1 MHNQNCLFEAIYF
14 LIKKFILDYLSVLNV
29 MSVCFL
35 SISQTATT
43 ILLITVLVLFL
54 FSFIISGSEV
64 AFFSLSNKDINILK
78 KRKNP
83 SFRRVVQLLEN
94 PKTLSATMLIA
105 NSFVNIGIIIISNLL
120 LDNWIQTLALTW
132 IAGFLL
138 KVGLVS
144 VSLLLF
150 AVILP
155 KIWATHHKLWFATSF
170 SLSIEILNSLF
181 FRISKKFIL
190 YSDNIENK
198 ISPEKKKGR
207 NQSNLDNAIDLMP
220 ENEASI
226 EEKQILKGIR
236 KFGDT
241 AVKQVMRT
249 RLDVSGIES
258 KLTLS
263 EIVKLSEDLHY
274 SRLPVYKGN
283 LDEIIGVLHIK
294 DLLPFLE
301 EENNFDWH
309 HLVRNPF
316 FVHEQK
322 LIEDLLQEFRSKRTH
337 FAIVVDEFGGTS
349 GIITLEDILEEIIG
363 EIKDEFDDEESINK
377 KIDDFTFILEGKT
390 MINDVCKML
399 NLSLDSFDEVR
410 GESDSLA
417 GLILEI
423 AGAFPQ
429 IDEPLVFKSFTFYA
443 LEINKNR
450 IDKVKIVILNNQPA
464 Q

>member
-1 MHNQNCLFEAIYF
+1 LPFQAIYF

-29 MSVCFL
+29 MPVCFL
-35 SISQTATT
+35 SISQAATI
-43 ILLITVLVLFL
+43 ILLFTVLILFL
-54 FSFIISGSEV
+54 LSFIISGSEV

-78 KRKNP
+78 RRKIP
-83 SFRRVVQLLEN
+83 SFRRVVLLLEN
-94 PKTLSATMLIA
+94 SKTLSATMLIA

-120 LDNWIQTLALTW
+120 LDDWILTFQLSW
-132 IAGFLL
+132 IIGFLL
-138 KVGLVS
+138 KLS
-144 VSLLLF
+144 LISFSLLLF

-155 KIWATHHKLWFATSF
+155 KIWATHHKLWFAASF
-170 SLSIEILNSLF
+170 SLFVEVLDRLF
-181 FRISKKFIL
+181 YRLSKKFIL

-294 DLLPFLE
+294 DLLPFLDE
-301 EENNFDWH
+301 EINFDWH
-309 HLVRNPF
+309 PLIRNPF

-322 LIEDLLQEFRSKRTH
+322 LIEDLLQEFRTKRTH

-349 GIITLEDILEEIIG
+349 GIITLEDILEEVIG

-399 NLSLDSFDEVR
+399 KLAEDTFDDIR
-410 GESDSLA
+410 GESGSLA

-423 AGAFPQ
+423 AGEFPK
-429 IDEPLVFKSFTFYA
+429 IDEPLVFNSFTFYA

-450 IDKVKIVILNNQPA
+450 IDKVKIIIQNLQPA

>member
-1 MHNQNCLFEAIYF
+1 M
-14 LIKKFILDYLSVLNV
+14 DYLSVLNV
-29 MSVCFL
+29 MPVCFL

-120 LDNWIQTLALTW
+120 LDDWIQTLHLSW
-132 IAGFLL
+132 MIGFLL
-138 KVGLVS
+138 KLGLVS
-144 VSLLLF
+144 FSLLLF

-170 SLSIEILNSLF
+170 SLSIEVLDSLF

-190 YSDNIENK
+190 YSDNIETK

-207 NQSNLDNAIDLMP
+207 NQSNLDNAIDLLP

-258 KLTLS
+258 KLKLS

-309 HLVRNPF
+309 PLIRIPF

-349 GIITLEDILEEIIG
+349 GIVTLEDILEEIIG

-399 NLSLDSFDEVR
+399 NLSLDTFDDVR

-429 IDEPLVFKSFTFYA
+429 IDEPIIFKSFTFYA

>member
-1 MHNQNCLFEAIYF
+1 LHPQNCLFEAIYF

-83 SFRRVVQLLEN
+83 SFRRVVQLLED

-120 LDNWIQTLALTW
+120 LDDWIQTLQLSWMT
-132 IAGFLL
+132 GFLIKL
-138 KVGLVS
+138 GLVS
-144 VSLLLF
+144 FSLLLF

-155 KIWATHHKLWFATSF
+155 KIWATHHKLWFAATF
-170 SLSIEILNSLF
+170 SLIIEILDSLF
-181 FRISKKFIL
+181 FRISKRFIL
-190 YSDNIENK
+190 YSDNIEAK

-207 NQSNLDNAIDLMP
+207 NQSNLDNAIDLLP

-258 KLTLS
+258 KLTLP

-294 DLLPFLE
+294 DLLPFLQ
-301 EENNFDWH
+301 EENDFDWH
-309 HLVRNPF
+309 PLIRNPF

-399 NLSLDSFDEVR
+399 NLPQDTFDEVR

-443 LEINKNR
+443 MEINKNR

>member
-1 MHNQNCLFEAIYF
+1 
-14 LIKKFILDYLSVLNV
+14 

-83 SFRRVVQLLEN
+83 SFRRVVQLLED

-105 NSFVNIGIIIISNLL
+105 NSFVNIGIIIISSLL
-120 LDNWIQTLALTW
+120 LDGWIQTLQLSW
-132 IAGFLL
+132 MAGFLL
-138 KVGLVS
+138 KLSLVS
-144 VSLLLF
+144 FSLLLF

-170 SLSIEILNSLF
+170 SLIVEILDSLF

-190 YSDNIENK
+190 YSDNIETK

-207 NQSNLDNAIDLMP
+207 NQSNLDNAIDLLP

-258 KLTLS
+258 KLTLP

-294 DLLPFLE
+294 DLLPFLNE
-301 EENNFDWH
+301 EINFDWH
-309 HLVRNPF
+309 PLIRNPF

-349 GIITLEDILEEIIG
+349 GIITLEDILEEVIG

-399 NLSLDSFDEVR
+399 NLSQDTFDEIR

-423 AGAFPQ
+423 AGAFPK

>member
-1 MHNQNCLFEAIYF
+1 MP
-14 LIKKFILDYLSVLNV
+14 
-29 MSVCFL
+29 VCFL

-64 AFFSLSNKDINILK
+64 AFFSLTNKDINILK

-83 SFRRVVQLLEN
+83 SFRRVVQLLEE

-120 LDNWIQTLALTW
+120 LDDWIQTLQVSW
-132 IAGFLL
+132 MIGFLL
-138 KVGLVS
+138 KLGLVS
-144 VSLLLF
+144 FSLLLF

-170 SLSIEILNSLF
+170 SLIVEILDSLF

-190 YSDNIENK
+190 YSDNIESK

-207 NQSNLDNAIDLMP
+207 NQSNLDNAIDLLP

-283 LDEIIGVLHIK
+283 LDEIIGILHIK
-294 DLLPFLE
+294 DLLPFLDE
-301 EENNFDWH
+301 ANNFDWH
-309 HLVRNPF
+309 PLIRNPF

-322 LIEDLLQEFRSKRTH
+322 LIEDLLQEFRTKRTH

-349 GIITLEDILEEIIG
+349 GIITLEDILEEVIG

-399 NLSLDSFDEVR
+399 NLSQDTFDEVR

-423 AGAFPQ
+423 AGAFPK
-429 IDEPLVFKSFTFYA
+429 IDEPLVFNSFTFYA

>member
-1 MHNQNCLFEAIYF
+1 
-14 LIKKFILDYLSVLNV
+14 

-120 LDNWIQTLALTW
+120 LDNWIQILHASW
-132 IAGFLL
+132 MIGFLL
-138 KVGLVS
+138 KLGLVS
-144 VSLLLF
+144 FSLLLF

-170 SLSIEILNSLF
+170 SLIVEILDSLF

-190 YSDNIENK
+190 YSDNIETK

-207 NQSNLDNAIDLMP
+207 NQSNLDNAIDLLP

-294 DLLPFLE
+294 DLLPFLD

-309 HLVRNPF
+309 PLIRNPF

-337 FAIVVDEFGGTS
+337 FAIVV
-349 GIITLEDILEEIIG
+349 
-363 EIKDEFDDEESINK
+363 DEFDDEESINK

-399 NLSLDSFDEVR
+399 NLPQDTFDEVR

-423 AGAFPQ
+423 AGAFPK
-429 IDEPLVFKSFTFYA
+429 IDEPLVFKSFEFYA

>member
-1 MHNQNCLFEAIYF
+1 
-14 LIKKFILDYLSVLNV
+14 LDYLSVLNV

-35 SISQTATT
+35 SISQAATI
-43 ILLITVLVLFL
+43 ILIIAVLILFL

-78 KRKNP
+78 RRKNP
-83 SFRRVVQLLEN
+83 SFRRVVLLLEN
-94 PKTLSATMLIA
+94 SKTLSATMLIA

-120 LDNWIQTLALTW
+120 LDDWILSLQLSW
-132 IAGFLL
+132 IIGFLL
-138 KVGLVS
+138 KLSLVS
-144 VSLLLF
+144 FSLLLV

-155 KIWATHHKLWFATSF
+155 KIWATHHKLWFAASF
-170 SLSIEILNSLF
+170 SLFVEVLDRLF
-181 FRISKKFIL
+181 YRLSKKFIL

-207 NQSNLDNAIDLMP
+207 NQSNLDNAIDLLP

-241 AVKQVMRT
+241 AAKQVMRT
-249 RLDVSGIES
+249 RLDVSGIDS
-258 KLTLS
+258 KLSLS

-274 SRLPVYKGN
+274 SRLPVFKGN
-283 LDEIIGVLHIK
+283 LDEIVGVLHIK
-294 DLLPFLE
+294 DLLPFLQ
-301 EENNFDWH
+301 EENDFDWH
-309 HLVRNPF
+309 PLIRNPF

-399 NLSLDSFDEVR
+399 NLSIDTFDEIR
-410 GESDSLA
+410 GDSDSLA

-429 IDEPLVFKSFTFYA
+429 IEEPLVFKSFTFYA

-450 IDKVKIVILNNQPA
+450 IDKVKIIIQNLQPA

>member
-1 MHNQNCLFEAIYF
+1 M
-14 LIKKFILDYLSVLNV
+14 DYLSVLNV

-83 SFRRVVQLLEN
+83 SFRRVVQLLEE

-120 LDNWIQTLALTW
+120 LDDWIQTLQVSW
-132 IAGFLL
+132 MVGFLL
-138 KVGLVS
+138 KLGLVS
-144 VSLLLF
+144 FSLLLF

-170 SLSIEILNSLF
+170 SLIVEILDSLF

-190 YSDNIENK
+190 YSDNIESK

-207 NQSNLDNAIDLMP
+207 NQSNLDNAIDLLP

-294 DLLPFLE
+294 DLLPFLD

-309 HLVRNPF
+309 PLIRNPF

-349 GIITLEDILEEIIG
+349 GIITLEDILEEVIG

-399 NLSLDSFDEVR
+399 NLPQDTFDEIR

-423 AGAFPQ
+423 AGAFPK
-429 IDEPLVFKSFTFYA
+429 IDEPLVFKSFEFYA

>member
-1 MHNQNCLFEAIYF
+1 
-14 LIKKFILDYLSVLNV
+14 

-64 AFFSLSNKDINILK
+64 AFFSLSNKDINILR

-120 LDNWIQTLALTW
+120 LDNWIKTLALTW
-132 IAGFLL
+132 IIGFLL
-138 KVGLVS
+138 KVALVS

-170 SLSIEILNSLF
+170 SLIVEILDSLF
-181 FRISKKFIL
+181 YRISKKFIL
-190 YSDNIENK
+190 YSDNIETK
-198 ISPEKKKGR
+198 ISPEKKKGH
-207 NQSNLDNAIDLMP
+207 NQSNLDNAIDLLP

-226 EEKQILKGIR
+226 EEKLILKGIR

-249 RLDVSGIES
+249 RLDVSGIDS
-258 KLTLS
+258 KLSLS

-283 LDEIIGVLHIK
+283 LDEITGVLHIK
-294 DLLPFLE
+294 DLLPFLNE
-301 EENNFDWH
+301 DNNFDWH
-309 HLVRNPF
+309 PLIRNPF

-322 LIEDLLQEFRSKRTH
+322 LIEDLLQEFRSKRIH

-349 GIITLEDILEEIIG
+349 GIVTLEDILEEIIG

-399 NLSLDSFDEVR
+399 NLPQDTFDEVR

-443 LEINKNR
+443 MEINKNR

>member
-1 MHNQNCLFEAIYF
+1 
-14 LIKKFILDYLSVLNV
+14 
-29 MSVCFL
+29 
-35 SISQTATT
+35 
-43 ILLITVLVLFL
+43 
-54 FSFIISGSEV
+54 
-64 AFFSLSNKDINILK
+64 
-78 KRKNP
+78 
-83 SFRRVVQLLEN
+83 VVQLLEN

-120 LDNWIQTLALTW
+120 LDNWFQTLALTW
-132 IAGFLL
+132 MNGFLL
-138 KVGLVS
+138 KLGIVS
-144 VSLLLF
+144 FSLLLF

-155 KIWATHHKLWFATSF
+155 KIWATHHKLWFAASF
-170 SLSIEILNSLF
+170 SLIVEILDSLF
-181 FRISKKFIL
+181 FRISKKFIV
-190 YSDNIENK
+190 YSDNLESK
-198 ISPEKKKGR
+198 ISPEKQKGR
-207 NQSNLDNAIDLMP
+207 NQSNLDNAIDLLP
-220 ENEASI
+220 ENEATI
-226 EEKQILKGIR
+226 EEKLILKGIR

-274 SRLPVYKGN
+274 SRLPVFKGN

-294 DLLPFLE
+294 DLLPFLQ

-309 HLVRNPF
+309 PLIRSPF

-399 NLSLDSFDEVR
+399 NLPQDTFDDVR

-443 LEINKNR
+443 MEINKNR
-450 IDKVKIVILNNQPA
+450 IDKVKIIMQNNQPA

>member
-1 MHNQNCLFEAIYF
+1 M
-14 LIKKFILDYLSVLNV
+14 DYLSVLNV

-43 ILLITVLVLFL
+43 ILLITVLILFL

-64 AFFSLSNKDINILK
+64 AFFSLSNKDINVLK

-170 SLSIEILNSLF
+170 SLSIEILDTLF

-301 EENNFDWH
+301 EDNNFDWH
-309 HLVRNPF
+309 PLIRNPF

-399 NLSLDSFDEVR
+399 NLSLDTFDEVR

-443 LEINKNR
+443 MEINKNR

>member
-1 MHNQNCLFEAIYF
+1 M
-14 LIKKFILDYLSVLNV
+14 DYLSVLNV

-43 ILLITVLVLFL
+43 ILIITVLVLFL

-83 SFRRVVQLLEN
+83 SFRRVVQLLEE

-105 NSFVNIGIIIISNLL
+105 NSFVNIGIVIISNLL
-120 LDNWIQTLALTW
+120 LDDWIQTLQVSW
-132 IAGFLL
+132 MVGFLL
-138 KVGLVS
+138 KLGLVS
-144 VSLLLF
+144 FSLLLF

-170 SLSIEILNSLF
+170 SLIVEILDSLF

-190 YSDNIENK
+190 YSDNIETK

-207 NQSNLDNAIDLMP
+207 NQSNLDNAIDLLP

-294 DLLPFLE
+294 DLLPFLD

-309 HLVRNPF
+309 PLIRNPF

-349 GIITLEDILEEIIG
+349 GIITLEDILEEVIG

-399 NLSLDSFDEVR
+399 NLPQDTFDEIR

-423 AGAFPQ
+423 AGAFPK
-429 IDEPLVFKSFTFYA
+429 IDEPLSFKSFNFYA

-450 IDKVKIVILNNQPA
+450 IDKVKIVILNNQTA

>member
-1 MHNQNCLFEAIYF
+1 MP
-14 LIKKFILDYLSVLNV
+14 
-29 MSVCFL
+29 VCFL

-64 AFFSLSNKDINILK
+64 AFFSLTNKDINILK
-78 KRKNP
+78 RRKIP
-83 SFRRVVQLLEN
+83 SFRRVVLLLEN
-94 PKTLSATMLIA
+94 SKTLSETMLIA

-120 LDNWIQTLALTW
+120 LDDWILTLQLSW
-132 IAGFLL
+132 IIGFLL
-138 KVGLVS
+138 KLSLVS
-144 VSLLLF
+144 FSLLLF

-155 KIWATHHKLWFATSF
+155 KIWATHHKLWFAASF
-170 SLSIEILNSLF
+170 SLFIEVLDRLF
-181 FRISKKFIL
+181 YRLSKKFIL
-190 YSDNIENK
+190 YSNNIENK

-207 NQSNLDNAIDLMP
+207 NQRNLDNAIDLMP

-294 DLLPFLE
+294 DLLPFLDE
-301 EENNFDWH
+301 EINFDWH
-309 HLVRNPF
+309 PLIRNPF

-322 LIEDLLQEFRSKRTH
+322 LIEDLLQDFRTKRTH

-349 GIITLEDILEEIIG
+349 GIITLEDILEEVIG

-399 NLSLDSFDEVR
+399 KLAEDTFDDIR
-410 GESDSLA
+410 GESGSLA

-423 AGAFPQ
+423 AGAFPK
-429 IDEPLVFKSFTFYA
+429 IDEPLVFNSFTFYA

>member
-1 MHNQNCLFEAIYF
+1 LYHQNCLFEAINF
-14 LIKKFILDYLSVLNV
+14 LIKKYILDYLSVLNV

-43 ILLITVLVLFL
+43 ILLITVLILFL

-83 SFRRVVQLLEN
+83 SFRRVVQLLED
-94 PKTLSATMLIA
+94 PKILSATMLIA

-132 IAGFLL
+132 IIGFLL
-138 KVGLVS
+138 KAVIVS

-155 KIWATHHKLWFATSF
+155 KIWATHHKLWFAASF
-170 SLSIEILNSLF
+170 SLIVEILDSLF
-181 FRISKKFIL
+181 YRISKKFIL
-190 YSDNIENK
+190 YSDNIETK

-207 NQSNLDNAIDLMP
+207 NQSNLDNAIDLLP

-249 RLDVSGIES
+249 RLDVSGIDS
-258 KLTLS
+258 KLSLS

-274 SRLPVYKGN
+274 SRLPVFKGN
-283 LDEIIGVLHIK
+283 LDEIVGVLHIK
-294 DLLPFLE
+294 DLLPFLNE
-301 EENNFDWH
+301 DNNFDWH
-309 HLVRNPF
+309 PLIRNPF

-349 GIITLEDILEEIIG
+349 GIVTLEDILEEIIG

-399 NLSLDSFDEVR
+399 NLPQDTFDEVR

-423 AGAFPQ
+423 AGAFPK

>member
-1 MHNQNCLFEAIYF
+1 
-14 LIKKFILDYLSVLNV
+14 

-43 ILLITVLVLFL
+43 ILLITVLILFL

-64 AFFSLSNKDINILK
+64 AFFSFSNKDINILK

-120 LDNWIQTLALTW
+120 LDNWIQTLTLTW
-132 IAGFLL
+132 ILGFLL

-170 SLSIEILNSLF
+170 SLIVEILDSLF
-181 FRISKKFIL
+181 YRLSKKFIL
-190 YSDNIENK
+190 YSDNIERK
-198 ISPEKKKGR
+198 ISPEKQKGR
-207 NQSNLDNAIDLMP
+207 NQSNLDNAIDLLP
-220 ENEASI
+220 ENEATI
-226 EEKQILKGIR
+226 EEKLILKGIR

-249 RLDVSGIES
+249 RLDVSGIDS
-258 KLTLS
+258 KLSLS

-274 SRLPVYKGN
+274 SRLPVFNGN

-294 DLLPFLE
+294 DLLPFLNE
-301 EENNFDWH
+301 DNNFDWH
-309 HLVRNPF
+309 PLIRQPF

-349 GIITLEDILEEIIG
+349 GIVTLEDILEEIIG

-399 NLSLDSFDEVR
+399 NLSIDTFDEVR

-443 LEINKNR
+443 MEINKNR
-450 IDKVKIVILNNQPA
+450 IDKVKIVIQNNQPA

>member
-1 MHNQNCLFEAIYF
+1 
-14 LIKKFILDYLSVLNV
+14 LSVSNV

-83 SFRRVVQLLEN
+83 SFRRVVQLLEE

-120 LDNWIQTLALTW
+120 LDDWIQTLQVSW
-132 IAGFLL
+132 MVGFLL
-138 KVGLVS
+138 KLGLVS
-144 VSLLLF
+144 FSLLLF

-170 SLSIEILNSLF
+170 SLIVEILDSLF

-190 YSDNIENK
+190 YSDNIETK

-207 NQSNLDNAIDLMP
+207 NQSNLDNAIDLLP

-294 DLLPFLE
+294 DLLPFLD

-309 HLVRNPF
+309 PLIRNPF

-322 LIEDLLQEFRSKRTH
+322 LIEDLLQEFRTKRTH

-349 GIITLEDILEEIIG
+349 GIITLEDILEEVIG

-399 NLSLDSFDEVR
+399 NLSEDTFDEIR

-423 AGAFPQ
+423 AGAFPK
-429 IDEPLVFKSFTFYA
+429 IDEPLVFNSFTFYA

>member
-1 MHNQNCLFEAIYF
+1 
-14 LIKKFILDYLSVLNV
+14 

-43 ILLITVLVLFL
+43 ILLITVLILFL

-83 SFRRVVQLLEN
+83 SFRRVVQLLED
-94 PKTLSATMLIA
+94 PKILSATMLIA

-132 IAGFLL
+132 IIGFLL
-138 KVGLVS
+138 KVALVS

-170 SLSIEILNSLF
+170 SLIVEILDSLF
-181 FRISKKFIL
+181 YRISKKFIL
-190 YSDNIENK
+190 YSDNIETK

-207 NQSNLDNAIDLMP
+207 NQSNLDNAIDLLP

-226 EEKQILKGIR
+226 EEKLILKGIR

-249 RLDVSGIES
+249 RLDVSGIDS
-258 KLTLS
+258 KLSLS

-274 SRLPVYKGN
+274 SRLPVFKSN
-283 LDEIIGVLHIK
+283 LDEIVGVLHIK
-294 DLLPFLE
+294 DLLPFLNE
-301 EENNFDWH
+301 DNNFDWH
-309 HLVRNPF
+309 PLIRNPF

-349 GIITLEDILEEIIG
+349 GIVTLEDILEEIIG

-399 NLSLDSFDEVR
+399 NLSLDTFDEVR

-429 IDEPLVFKSFTFYA
+429 IEEPLVFKSFTFYA
-443 LEINKNR
+443 MEINKNR

>member
-1 MHNQNCLFEAIYF
+1 
-14 LIKKFILDYLSVLNV
+14 

-43 ILLITVLVLFL
+43 ILLITVLILFL

-83 SFRRVVQLLEN
+83 SFRRVVQLLED
-94 PKTLSATMLIA
+94 PKILSATMLIA

-132 IAGFLL
+132 IIGFLL
-138 KVGLVS
+138 KVALVS

-170 SLSIEILNSLF
+170 SLIVEILDSLF
-181 FRISKKFIL
+181 YRISKKFIL
-190 YSDNIENK
+190 YSDNIETK

-207 NQSNLDNAIDLMP
+207 NQSNLDNAIDLLP

-226 EEKQILKGIR
+226 EEKLILKGIR

-249 RLDVSGIES
+249 RLDVSGIDS
-258 KLTLS
+258 KLSLS

-274 SRLPVYKGN
+274 SRLPVFKSN
-283 LDEIIGVLHIK
+283 LDEIVGVLHIK
-294 DLLPFLE
+294 DLLPFLNE
-301 EENNFDWH
+301 DNNFDWH
-309 HLVRNPF
+309 PLIRNPF

-349 GIITLEDILEEIIG
+349 GIVTLEDILEEIIG

-399 NLSLDSFDEVR
+399 NLSLDTFDEVR

-429 IDEPLVFKSFTFYA
+429 IEEPLVFKSFTFYA
-443 LEINKNR
+443 MEINKNR
-450 IDKVKIVILNNQPA
+450 IDKVKIIILNNQPA

>member
-1 MHNQNCLFEAIYF
+1 
-14 LIKKFILDYLSVLNV
+14 

-35 SISQTATT
+35 SISQTATI

-64 AFFSLSNKDINILK
+64 AFFSLTNKDINILK
-78 KRKNP
+78 RRKIP
-83 SFRRVVQLLEN
+83 SFRRVVLLLEN
-94 PKTLSATMLIA
+94 SKTLSETMLIA

-120 LDNWIQTLALTW
+120 LDDWFLTLQLSWI
-132 IAGFLL
+132 IGFLL
-138 KVGLVS
+138 KLSLVS
-144 VSLLLF
+144 FSLLLF

-155 KIWATHHKLWFATSF
+155 KIWATHHKLWFAASF
-170 SLSIEILNSLF
+170 SLFVEVLDRLFYSL
-181 FRISKKFIL
+181 SKKFIL

-294 DLLPFLE
+294 DLLPFLDE
-301 EENNFDWH
+301 EINFDWH
-309 HLVRNPF
+309 PLIRNPF

-322 LIEDLLQEFRSKRTH
+322 LIEDLLQDFRTKRTH

-349 GIITLEDILEEIIG
+349 GIITLEDILEEVIG

-399 NLSLDSFDEVR
+399 NLAEDTFDEIR
-410 GESDSLA
+410 GESGSLA

-423 AGAFPQ
+423 AGAFPK
-429 IDEPLVFKSFTFYA
+429 IDEPLVFNSFTFYA

-450 IDKVKIVILNNQPA
+450 IDKVKIVILNNQSA

>member
-1 MHNQNCLFEAIYF
+1 
-14 LIKKFILDYLSVLNV
+14 
-29 MSVCFL
+29 
-35 SISQTATT
+35 
-43 ILLITVLVLFL
+43 
-54 FSFIISGSEV
+54 
-64 AFFSLSNKDINILK
+64 
-78 KRKNP
+78 
-83 SFRRVVQLLEN
+83 
-94 PKTLSATMLIA
+94 
-105 NSFVNIGIIIISNLL
+105 VNIGIIIISNLL
-120 LDNWIQTLALTW
+120 LDDWILTLQLSW
-132 IAGFLL
+132 IIGFLL
-138 KVGLVS
+138 KLSLVS
-144 VSLLLF
+144 FSLLLF

-155 KIWATHHKLWFATSF
+155 KIWATHHKLWFAASF
-170 SLSIEILNSLF
+170 SLFVEVLDRLF
-181 FRISKKFIL
+181 YRLSKKFIL

-207 NQSNLDNAIDLMP
+207 NQSNLDNAIDLLP

-241 AVKQVMRT
+241 SVKQVMRT
-249 RLDVSGIES
+249 RLDVSGIDS
-258 KLTLS
+258 KLLLS

-274 SRLPVYKGN
+274 SRLPVFKGN
-283 LDEIIGVLHIK
+283 LDEIVGVLHIK
-294 DLLPFLE
+294 DLLPFLNE
-301 EENNFDWH
+301 DNNFDWH
-309 HLVRNPF
+309 PLIRNPF

-322 LIEDLLQEFRSKRTH
+322 LIEDLLQDFRTKRTH

-349 GIITLEDILEEIIG
+349 GIITLEDILEEVIG

-399 NLSLDSFDEVR
+399 KLAEDTFDDIR

-423 AGAFPQ
+423 AGAFPK
-429 IDEPLVFKSFTFYA
+429 IDEPLEFNSFTFYA

-450 IDKVKIVILNNQPA
+450 IDKVKIVILNNQLA

>member
-1 MHNQNCLFEAIYF
+1 M
-14 LIKKFILDYLSVLNV
+14 DYLSVLNV

-83 SFRRVVQLLEN
+83 SFRRVVLLLEN

-120 LDNWIQTLALTW
+120 LDDWILTLQLSW
-132 IAGFLL
+132 IIGFLL
-138 KVGLVS
+138 KLSLVS
-144 VSLLLF
+144 FSLLLF

-155 KIWATHHKLWFATSF
+155 KIWATHHKLWFTTSF
-170 SLSIEILNSLF
+170 SLIVEILDGLF
-181 FRISKKFIL
+181 YRLSKKFIL

-207 NQSNLDNAIDLMP
+207 NQSNLDNAIDLLP

-241 AVKQVMRT
+241 SVKQVMRT
-249 RLDVSGIES
+249 RLDVSGIDS

-294 DLLPFLE
+294 DLLPFLD

-309 HLVRNPF
+309 PLIRNPF

-322 LIEDLLQEFRSKRTH
+322 LIEDLLQEFRTKRTH

-349 GIITLEDILEEIIG
+349 GIITLEDILEEVIG

-399 NLSLDSFDEVR
+399 NLSEDTFDEIR

-423 AGAFPQ
+423 AGAFPK

-450 IDKVKIVILNNQPA
+450 IDKVKIVILNNQLA

>member
-1 MHNQNCLFEAIYF
+1 
-14 LIKKFILDYLSVLNV
+14 

-64 AFFSLSNKDINILK
+64 AFFSLSNKDINILR

-120 LDNWIQTLALTW
+120 LDNWFQTLALTW
-132 IAGFLL
+132 MNGFLL
-138 KVGLVS
+138 KLGIVS
-144 VSLLLF
+144 FSLLLF

-155 KIWATHHKLWFATSF
+155 KIWATHHKLWFAASF
-170 SLSIEILNSLF
+170 SLIVEILDSLF
-181 FRISKKFIL
+181 FRISKKFIV
-190 YSDNIENK
+190 YSDNLESK
-198 ISPEKKKGR
+198 ISPEKQKGR
-207 NQSNLDNAIDLMP
+207 NQSNLDNAIDLLP
-220 ENEASI
+220 ENEATI
-226 EEKQILKGIR
+226 EEKLILKGIR

-274 SRLPVYKGN
+274 SRLPVFKGN

-294 DLLPFLE
+294 DLLPFLQ

-309 HLVRNPF
+309 PLIRSPF

-399 NLSLDSFDEVR
+399 NLPQDTFDDVR

-429 IDEPLVFKSFTFYA
+429 IDESLVFKSFTFYA
-443 LEINKNR
+443 MEINKNR
-450 IDKVKIVILNNQPA
+450 IDKVKIIMQNNQPA

>member
-1 MHNQNCLFEAIYF
+1 
-14 LIKKFILDYLSVLNV
+14 

-43 ILLITVLVLFL
+43 ILLITVLILFL

-64 AFFSLSNKDINILK
+64 AFFSLSNKDINVLK

-83 SFRRVVQLLEN
+83 SFRRVVQLLED
-94 PKTLSATMLIA
+94 PKILSATMLIA

-132 IAGFLL
+132 IMGFLL
-138 KVGLVS
+138 KVALVS

-170 SLSIEILNSLF
+170 SLIVEILDSLF
-181 FRISKKFIL
+181 YRISKKFIL
-190 YSDNIENK
+190 YSDNIETK

-207 NQSNLDNAIDLMP
+207 NQSNLDNAIDLLP

-249 RLDVSGIES
+249 RLDVSGIDS
-258 KLTLS
+258 KLSLS
-263 EIVKLSEDLHY
+263 EIIKLSEDLHY
-274 SRLPVYKGN
+274 SRLPVFKGN
-283 LDEIIGVLHIK
+283 LDEIVGVLHIK
-294 DLLPFLE
+294 DLLPFLNE
-301 EENNFDWH
+301 DNNFDWH
-309 HLVRNPF
+309 PLIRNPF

-349 GIITLEDILEEIIG
+349 GIVTLEDILEEIIG

-399 NLSLDSFDEVR
+399 NLSLDTFDEVR

-443 LEINKNR
+443 MEINKNR

>member
-1 MHNQNCLFEAIYF
+1 MHPQNCLFEAIYF

-64 AFFSLSNKDINILK
+64 AFFSLSNKDINILR

-120 LDNWIQTLALTW
+120 LDNWFQTLALTW
-132 IAGFLL
+132 MNGFIL
-138 KVGLVS
+138 KLGIVS
-144 VSLLLF
+144 FSLLLF

-155 KIWATHHKLWFATSF
+155 KIWATHHKLWFAASF
-170 SLSIEILNSLF
+170 SLIVEILDSLF
-181 FRISKKFIL
+181 FRISKKFIV
-190 YSDNIENK
+190 YSDNLESK
-198 ISPEKKKGR
+198 ISPEKQKGR
-207 NQSNLDNAIDLMP
+207 NQSNLDNAIDLLP
-220 ENEASI
+220 ENEATI
-226 EEKQILKGIR
+226 EEKLILKGIR

-274 SRLPVYKGN
+274 SRLPVFKGN

-294 DLLPFLE
+294 DLLPFLQ

-309 HLVRNPF
+309 PLIRSPF

-399 NLSLDSFDEVR
+399 NLSQDTFDDVR

-443 LEINKNR
+443 MEINKNR
-450 IDKVKIVILNNQPA
+450 IDKVKIIIQNNQPA